1 MEEGK
6 ESRYRIL
13 GRLGES
19 GWGPIYQARDD
30 VRGLDVAVRLMS
42 EDLSPEMLVMV
53 EDAVRRQGL
62 VAAEMARLAARS
74 RTHEGPVDPAQG
86 LLVLCQ
92 PLARMSG
99 HWVLVQDLAAATSIR
114 RHLADDPYPASV
126 AIEVIEQLARG
137 LQIMSATP
145 DPATGQPV
153 GLLARHLS
161 PGRVLVSYD
170 GRVRLLEAGIPP
182 FDLAAAAPFVA
193 PERLMSAPGRGS
205 NESPASD
212 VYALGMLARQLVTG
226 REPMVGAAADDD
238 LEFDEDDAATELVDD
253 ATRELMGLASRMCD
267 PDPSRRPTADE
278 VAITCGVLRKVGRGP
293 SLRQWAGRMP
303 TTPEHVPDQRSGM
316 ALVFEG
322 ALGFSEED
330 TPTEDVHTA
339 EVQALAASLVS
350 SVATSEREGTPQPHG
365 GGRVAGPRGRTVTD
379 HDDGSGGVLTPLLIG
394 GAVTALVLIGL
405 IVAFVLI
412 WWLTRPPTAV
422 EPEPPPAAP
431 AAPVEAAP
439 PPALAPP
446 VEPAPEPEPE
456 PEPVEVAPD
465 APPTPP
471 VKESAPPKP
480 KAPAP
485 QATGAVELSG
495 TGSVTLSGSAGKFAA
510 PGAVPPG
517 TYDILVSFGGA
528 EPFASGSVTIEA
540 GQTKRIECKEAMGR
554 CFVR

>member
-1 MEEGK
+1 MEDGK

-30 VRGLDVAVRLMS
+30 VRGVDVAVRLMS

-53 EDAVRRQGL
+53 EDAVRRQSL
-62 VAAEMARLAARS
+62 VAAEMARLTSRS
-74 RTHEGPVDPAQG
+74 RSHDGPVDPAQG
-86 LLVLCQ
+86 MLVLCH

-126 AIEVIEQLARG
+126 AIEVVEQLARG

-153 GLLARHLS
+153 GLLARHIS

-193 PERLMSAPGRGS
+193 PERLVSTVGRGS

-267 PDPSRRPTADE
+267 PDPSRRPSADE

-322 ALGFSEED
+322 TLGFSEED

-339 EVQALAASLVS
+339 EVQALAASLGA
-350 SVATSEREGTPQPHG
+350 SVATSEREGTPRPHG
-365 GGRVAGPRGRTVTD
+365 GGRVAGPRGSTVTD
-379 HDDGSGGVLTPLLIG
+379 HDDGGGVLTPLLIG

-405 IVAFVLI
+405 ILAFVLI
-412 WWLTRPPTAV
+412 WWLTRPSPVPV
-422 EPEPPPAAP
+422 EPAPPVVAP

-446 VEPAPEPEPE
+446 APPVEPEPVEVEPEPE
-456 PEPVEVAPD
+456 PEPAP
-465 APPTPP
+465 A
-471 VKESAPPKP
+471 KEPATAAPPKP
-480 KAPAP
+480 KAAPAP
-485 QATGAVELSG
+485 KATGTVELSG
-495 TGSVTLSGSAGKFAA
+495 TGSVSLSGSAGTYAA
-510 PGAVPPG
+510 PGAVPAG
-517 TYDILVSFGGA
+517 TYDIMVSFGGA
-528 EPFASGSVTIEA
+528 EAFASGSVTIEA